1 MVRSKKAAAPAKDDT
16 EKTTSEP
23 SYSTSRSTIKPST
36 SYPIQ
41 AGGVVKPSAASS
53 SKKRTEKAI
62 SQFLSDMLPAL
73 KKEMVKRKKEPFSWE
88 PYQAFFKADSGYIQ
102 TFILPLFKFLEKDE
116 IICSRYGHFDNKH
129 MVKTTAGFERVM
141 LLSRHCDTDELPG
154 DVQQY
159 LSTRF
164 GKEWFKI
171 PAKDGFRAKAAAAAG
186 HEGCFK
192 VVLTGLFE
200 DSFQDVKTGETV
212 FTINPSLSY
221 EPCRPPPPKKEK
233 AKKQKTCDKKAE
245 KEEEE
250 EEGEDGE
257 KKRAN
262 SETEEYVRTGIDVGA
277 QEVPIEL
284 VESEGD

>member
-1 MVRSKKAAAPAKDDT
+1 MVRSKKAASSNDAAAAAA
-16 EKTTSEP
+16 EP
-23 SYSTSRSTIKPST
+23 NEVSSRSPLGI
-36 SYPIQ
+36 
-41 AGGVVKPSAASS
+41 GGVSPGSGVTKASSASS

-88 PYQAFFKADSGYIQ
+88 PYQAFFKPDSGYIQ

-116 IICSRYGHFDNKH
+116 ILCSRYGEFSNKH
-129 MVKTTAGFERVM
+129 MVKTTAGFDRVM
-141 LLSRHCDTDELPG
+141 LLSRHCDTDELTG

-171 PAKDGFRAKAAAAAG
+171 PSKDGHRAKAAAAAG
-186 HEGCFK
+186 YEGCFK
-192 VVLTGLFE
+192 VILTGLYE

-212 FTINPSLSY
+212 YTINPSLSY

-233 AKKQKTCDKKAE
+233 VAKKQKGEKKEKKE
-245 KEEEE
+245 KEESVAT
-250 EEGEDGE
+250 D
-257 KKRAN
+257 
-262 SETEEYVRTGIDVGA
+262 TVDVGA

-284 VESEGD
+284 VSEGEEEDE